1 MLYAEPML
9 GSIQSRPYAT
19 MGSTVIKGGYICD
32 EIEHAVLGTGLYMM
46 EAKKQARLSELIKSG
61 T

>member
-1 MLYAEPML
+1 MLYTEPML
-9 GSIQSRPYAT
+9 GSIQSKLNVT
-19 MGSTVIKGGYICD
+19 MGSAVIKGGYTVD

-46 EAKKQARLSELIKSG
+46 ETKKHARLSELIKSG